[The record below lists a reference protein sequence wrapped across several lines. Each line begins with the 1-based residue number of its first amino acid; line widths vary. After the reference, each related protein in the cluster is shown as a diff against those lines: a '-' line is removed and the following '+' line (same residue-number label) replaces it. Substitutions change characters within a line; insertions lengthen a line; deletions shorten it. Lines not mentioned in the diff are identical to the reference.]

1 MEQSPTVFLPAS
13 CLKVKSRVDLGL
25 VNLSAVAAVEREAT
39 SSEGREHLRPTQG
52 SFFLTLAPWLLFQAR
67 PLLRHDQPGKTQRSE
82 GHRFLC
88 YSCTSLSK
96 AKSWIT
102 WWKFLHSQRPSFC
115 FGVFDPD
122 SMTLASRTEL
132 CHNLLV
138 TVKRT
143 ISTALPLKYFCQ
155 LCPTEICFSKLSE
168 KLIGEYIFLCWLL
181 ICQIKDT
188 VPKCSK
194 ATSQLPH
201 WHI

>member
-1 MEQSPTVFLPAS
+1 MVVVS
-13 CLKVKSRVDLGL
+13 G
-25 VNLSAVAAVEREAT
+25 T
-39 SSEGREHLRPTQG
+39 SSFETWPAWEDTEVRGAQVSLLLLYFFVEGKVLDNMVEV
-52 SFFLTLAPWLLFQAR
+52 LAISQ
-67 PLLRHDQPGKTQRSE
+67 
-82 GHRFLC
+82 
-88 YSCTSLSK
+88 
-96 AKSWIT
+96 
-102 WWKFLHSQRPSFC
+102 LHSQRPSFC

-143 ISTALPLKYFCQ
+143 IGTALPLKYFCQ
-155 LCPTEICFSKLSE
+155 LCPTKICFSKLSE

-201 WHI
+201 WHIWHTRKEHLLFSGCKSINIRLKTHIWGLAVHRQKKKNNEPLQHRQK